1 MSALLNEYREQ
12 GFVVFRDVLS
22 RAEIDALREAG
33 AAYFRDGRTHMSTR
47 AFVGIPALAALPFNE
62 RITQRIADVFGRDYV
77 TLSQY
82 SVSAN
87 LHNPQWHRD
96 SQSQLGDPILYE
108 PDYLVAKA
116 AVYLQDNDREW
127 GGGMEI
133 LPRSHR
139 PGCLPPLSSFTGG
152 SALGKPSR
160 FLARLLASARNKALK
175 PLWLPL
181 KAGDALVFHA
191 NLLHRASQ
199 PGADKPR
206 GGHKNAELRDPPPA
220 RFKYLIDWE
229 VSPANRHV
237 AAYLRHQKKRAE
249 NEPGLF
255 RDSMAVRFPEDY
267 PPPLVA
273 HIRRLGLTV
282 VHYADAE
289 RGAGAA

>member
-1 MSALLNEYREQ
+1 
-12 GFVVFRDVLS
+12 
-22 RAEIDALREAG
+22 
-33 AAYFRDGRTHMSTR
+33 
-47 AFVGIPALAALPFNE
+47 
-62 RITQRIADVFGRDYV
+62 DYV

-96 SQSQLGDPILYE
+96 SQSQLGDPVLYE

-133 LPRSHR
+133 VPRSHR
-139 PGCLPPLSSFTGG
+139 PDCLPPLSSFTGG
-152 SALGKPSR
+152 SALGKVSR
-160 FLARLLASARNKALK
+160 FVERMLVSARNKALK

-199 PGADKPR
+199 PAADKPR

-220 RFKYLIDWE
+220 KFKYLVDWE
-229 VSPANRHV
+229 VSPDNRHV
-237 AAYLRHQKKRAE
+237 AAYLRHQKKRAQ

-255 RDSMAVRFPEDY
+255 RDSLDVRFPEDY
-267 PPPLVA
+267 PPELVA
-273 HIRRLGLTV
+273 HIRRLGLKV

-289 RGAGAA
+289 RAMQGAA